1 MTGPTTAQQG
11 FTLAET
17 LVALFILAIVSS
29 AGAALLISATAASQQ
44 VREREIEA
52 RTLDIAQALIRQDIA
67 ALSDRTVQTS
77 DQFTPPSN
85 LYGEAPRGEE
95 PFLRF
100 VRNGWLNP
108 GSVEGRGTL
117 QSVAYSLRGGALSRE
132 ATLRPDATNGTPV
145 SQRVLLEDV
154 ARIELGF
161 ERADQLGY
169 GEEPHDQGHE
179 AHAVPQLRD
188 PQRKAGQAP
197 AAVGAY
203 EADAGA
209 DQDERDRRERR
220 AGRDRGRGEK
230 AQSDDPGEAS
240 GRDQKRDLRDGR
252 RGDGDEAGRDQA
264 GDERGQR
271 RDADGRSGPPL
282 ECETMTVERGDDAGC
297 LAG

>member
-67 ALSDRTVQTS
+67 ALSDRTVQPS
-77 DQFTPPSN
+77 DQFTPPST

-95 PFLRF
+95 PFLRI

-108 GSVEGRGTL
+108 GSVEGRGTM
-117 QSVAYSLRGGALSRE
+117 QSVAYSLRGGALIRE

-161 ERADQLGY
+161 ERGDQRSDFWLG
-169 GEEPHDQGHE
+169 
-179 AHAVPQLRD
+179 
-188 PQRKAGQAP
+188 
-197 AAVGAY
+197 
-203 EADAGA
+203 DAIV
-209 DQDERDRRERR
+209 
-220 AGRDRGRGEK
+220 
-230 AQSDDPGEAS
+230 
-240 GRDQKRDLRDGR
+240 
-252 RGDGDEAGRDQA
+252 
-264 GDERGQR
+264 
-271 RDADGRSGPPL
+271 GRSVLPDLIEIQITFENGTSL
-282 ECETMTVERGDDAGC
+282 V
-297 LAG
+297 LAGLTGGRT